1 MGWKLLAQ
9 GNDACWEH
17 MVVSVLQLR
26 ANYFAIQLNL
36 TWSTGILLYIC
47 CYSYPSHCIQP
58 SYRDFCEMSSH
69 KSVCSVTCSQNIMQK
84 FHHLKMEKIGS
95 TFKCLSW
102 QLCWSDHPNK
112 IVKQTIIVFPE
123 FIKSWLILLFSTT
136 SEMKIGRSLLSVSF
150 HNLFVWG
157 YKHCKSKS

>member
-1 MGWKLLAQ
+1 M
-9 GNDACWEH
+9 
-17 MVVSVLQLR
+17 VSVLQLR

-84 FHHLKMEKIGS
+84 FHHLKMEKLALPLNALADNFVGLIIPI
-95 TFKCLSW
+95 KLSNNN
-102 QLCWSDHPNK
+102 C
-112 IVKQTIIVFPE
+112 
-123 FIKSWLILLFSTT
+123 
-136 SEMKIGRSLLSVSF
+136 VSRI
-150 HNLFVWG
+150 H
-157 YKHCKSKS
+157 